1 MIGEE
6 RCQGI
11 LRQALN
17 LSGVDE
23 VEAYLSGQDLALTRF
38 ANNAIHQNVVHG
50 DTQLNIRAV
59 IGHRQGRANT
69 NDLNESGIARAREE
83 ARSNALLMPED
94 PDFQGLPAPRI
105 PAVISA
111 YDEPTAGCNPAERAE
126 MVGKVCRR
134 AESQSLNAA
143 GFYRTGA
150 NEKALMS
157 TRGTWVYH
165 RGSFAGLLI
174 TARSESSAA
183 WAKGTSWRK
192 KDIEVDA
199 LIIEATEKALR
210 GRDPQPIEP
219 GEYAVVLSPYAV
231 DDILGAL
238 SSYGMS
244 AQMVQDGRS
253 WMIGLMGKPAMSP
266 LISIWDDGG
275 DLNGWPVPFDAEG
288 VPKQRVNIVTDGVV
302 GDPVYNSYTGGK
314 DGRLSTG
321 HQGGP
326 TGGPSASNLFMK
338 PGDQSVDQMIE
349 STERGLFITRF
360 FYTRLVHSTGCVMTG
375 MTRDGTFLIENGK
388 LSHPVKDLRFTQSYV
403 EALNGVEAVGEE
415 LKLLMNEGALGTNV
429 PALKLSSFNFTGV
442 TV

>member
-1 MIGEE
+1 MIGEVGC
-6 RCQGI
+6 RVI
-11 LRQALN
+11 LQRALE
-17 LSGVDE
+17 LSGVGE

-59 IGHRQGRANT
+59 IGHRQGRATT
-69 NDLNESGIARAREE
+69 NDLSDTGIASAAEH

-94 PDFQGLPAPRI
+94 PDFQGLPVPKTPR
-105 PAVISA
+105 VIAA
-111 YDEPTAGCNPAERAE
+111 YDEPTAGCSPEERAE
-126 MVGKVCRR
+126 IVGQVCRQ
-134 AESQSLNAA
+134 AESQGLNAA

-150 NEKALMS
+150 NEKALMNS
-157 TRGTWVYH
+157 RGAWAYH
-165 RGSFAGLLI
+165 QGTFAGLLI
-174 TARSESSAA
+174 TARSDSSAG
-183 WAKGTSWRK
+183 WAKGTSWRR
-192 KDIEVDA
+192 KDIEVQT
-199 LIIEATEKALR
+199 LINEANGKALR
-210 GRDPQPIEP
+210 GRDPQPVGP
-219 GEYAVVLSPYAV
+219 GEYTVVLSPYAV

-253 WMIGLMGKPAMSP
+253 WMIGLMGKSAMSP
-266 LISIWDDGG
+266 LISIWDDGC
-275 DLNGWPVPFDAEG
+275 DRNGWPRPFDAEG
-288 VPKQRVNIVTDGVV
+288 VPKQRVGIVTDGVV
-302 GDPVYNSYTGGK
+302 GEPVYNFYTAGK
-314 DGRLSTG
+314 EGRLSTG

-326 TGGPSASNLFMK
+326 TGGPTASNLFMK
-338 PGDQSVDQMIE
+338 PGDQSVDEMIE

-388 LSHPVKDLRFTQSYV
+388 LSYPVKDLRFTQSYV
-403 EALNGVEAVGEE
+403 EALKGVEAVGREI
-415 LKLLMNEGALGTNV
+415 KLVMNEGAFSANV

>member
-6 RCQGI
+6 RCQKF
-11 LRQALN
+11 LQQALD
-17 LSGVDE
+17 LSGVEE

-50 DTQLNIRAV
+50 DAQLNIRAV
-59 IGHRQGRANT
+59 IGHRQGRATT
-69 NDLNESGIARAREE
+69 NDLSDSGIARAREE
-83 ARSNALLMPED
+83 ARSNALLMPDD
-94 PDFQGLPAPRI
+94 PDFQGLPGPRAPVMI
-105 PAVISA
+105 AA
-111 YDEPTAGCNPAERAE
+111 YDEPTAGCSPEDRAE
-126 MVGKVCRR
+126 IVSQVCRR

-150 NEKALMS
+150 NEKAVMN
-157 TRGTWVYH
+157 TRGTWAYH

-183 WAKGTSWRK
+183 WAKGSSWQM

-199 LIIEATEKALR
+199 LINEATEKALR
-210 GRDPQPIEP
+210 GRNPQPIEP

-231 DDILGAL
+231 DDVLGAL

-253 WMIGLMGKPAMSP
+253 WMIGLMGKSAMSP
-266 LISIWDDGG
+266 MISIWDDGC
-275 DLNGWPVPFDAEG
+275 DLNGGPMPFDAEG
-288 VPKQRVNIVTDGVV
+288 VPKQRVGIVTDGVV
-302 GDPVYNSYTGGK
+302 GDPVYNFYTACK
-314 DGRLSTG
+314 EGRLSTG
-321 HQGGP
+321 HQGGA

-349 STERGLFITRF
+349 STERGLFVTRF
-360 FYTRLVHSTGCVMTG
+360 FYTRLVHPTGCVMTG

-388 LSHPVKDLRFTQSYV
+388 LTHPVKDLRFTQSYV
-403 EALNGVEAVGEE
+403 EALNGVQAVGEE
-415 LKLLMNEGALGTNV
+415 VKLLMNEGAFSANV

>member
-6 RCQGI
+6 RCRKFLQ
-11 LRQALN
+11 QALD

-50 DTQLNIRAV
+50 DAQLNIRAV
-59 IGHRQGRANT
+59 IGHQQGRATT
-69 NDLNESGIARAREE
+69 NDLSDSGIARAREE

-94 PDFQGLPAPRI
+94 PDFRGLPGPRT
-105 PAVISA
+105 PAFIAA
-111 YDEPTAGCNPAERAE
+111 YDEPTAGCSPEERAD
-126 MVGKVCRR
+126 VAGKVCRQ
-134 AESQSLNAA
+134 ADSQSLNAA

-150 NEKALMS
+150 TERALMN
-157 TRGTWVYH
+157 TRGTWAYH

-174 TARSESSAA
+174 TARSESSAG
-183 WAKGTSWRK
+183 WAKGSSWRM
-192 KDIEVDA
+192 KDIEVQD
-199 LIIEATEKALR
+199 LISEATEKALR
-210 GRDPQPIEP
+210 GRNPQPIEP
-219 GEYAVVLSPYAV
+219 GAYTVVLSPYAV

-266 LISIWDDGG
+266 LISIWDDGC
-275 DLNGWPVPFDAEG
+275 DLNGRPMPFDAEG
-288 VPKQRVNIVTDGVV
+288 VPKQRVGIVTDGVV
-302 GDPVYNSYTGGK
+302 GEPVYNFYTAGK
-314 DGRLSTG
+314 EGRLSTG

-360 FYTRLVHSTGCVMTG
+360 FYTRLVHPTGCVMTG

-403 EALNGVEAVGEE
+403 EAMNGVDAVGREI
-415 LKLLMNEGALGTNV
+415 KLLMNEGAFSANV
-429 PALKLSSFNFTGV
+429 PALKVSSFNFTGV

>member
-1 MIGEE
+1 MIGEA
-6 RCQGI
+6 RCQKF
-11 LRQALN
+11 LLQALD
-17 LSGVDE
+17 LSEVDA

-50 DTQLNIRAV
+50 DAQLNIRAV
-59 IGHRQGRANT
+59 IGHRQGRATT
-69 NDLNESGIARAREE
+69 NDLSDSGIASAREE
-83 ARSNALLMPED
+83 ARSNARLMPED
-94 PDFQGLPAPRI
+94 PDFQGLPDPRI
-105 PAVISA
+105 PGLIAA
-111 YDEPTAGCNPAERAE
+111 YDEPTAGCNPAERAKI
-126 MVGKVCRR
+126 VGQVCRQ
-134 AESQSLNAA
+134 AESQNLNAA
-143 GFYRTGA
+143 GFFRTGA
-150 NEKALMS
+150 NERGVMN
-157 TRGTWVYH
+157 TRGTWAYH
-165 RGSFAGLLI
+165 RSSFAGLLI

-183 WAKGTSWRK
+183 WAKGTSWRM

-199 LIIEATEKALR
+199 LINEATDKALQ
-210 GRDPQPIEP
+210 GRNPQTIEP
-219 GEYAVVLSPYAV
+219 GVYPVVLSPYAV

-253 WMIGLMGKPAMSP
+253 WMIGLMGKSAMSP
-266 LISIWDDGG
+266 LISIWDDGS
-275 DLNGWPVPFDAEG
+275 DLSGSPRPFDAEG
-288 VPKQRVNIVTDGVV
+288 VPKQRVSIVTDGVV
-302 GDPVYNSYTGGK
+302 GEPVYNTYTAGK
-314 DGRLSTG
+314 EVRLSTG

-375 MTRDGTFLIENGK
+375 MTRDGTFLIEKGK

-403 EALNGVEAVGEE
+403 EALQGVQAVGGEV
-415 LKLLMNEGALGTNV
+415 KLLMNEGAFSANV

>member
-6 RCQGI
+6 LCQTI
-11 LRQALN
+11 LNQALS
-17 LSGVDE
+17 LSDVDE

-38 ANNAIHQNVVHG
+38 ANNGIHQNVVHG
-50 DTQLNIRAV
+50 DAQLNIRAV
-59 IGHRQGRANT
+59 IGQRQGRATT
-69 NDLNESGIARAREE
+69 NNLSESGIVRAREE
-83 ARSNALLMPED
+83 ARSNARLMPDD
-94 PDFQGLPAPRI
+94 PDFQGLPDHRI
-105 PAVISA
+105 PALIAV
-111 YDEPTAGCNPAERAE
+111 YDQPTADCKPEERAE
-126 MVGKVCRR
+126 IVGKVCRQ
-134 AESQSLNAA
+134 AGPTLNAA

-150 NEKALMS
+150 NERAVMS
-157 TRGTWVYH
+157 TRGTWAYH

-183 WAKGTSWRK
+183 WSKGTSWRMD
-192 KDIEVDA
+192 DIEVDA
-199 LIIEATEKALR
+199 LINEATEKALR
-210 GRDPQPIEP
+210 GRNPQPIEP
-219 GEYAVVLSPYAV
+219 GEYTVVLSPYAV
-231 DDILGAL
+231 GDILGAL

-266 LISIWDDGG
+266 LISIRDDGC
-275 DLNGWPVPFDAEG
+275 DLNGWPTPFDSEG
-288 VPKQRVNIVTDGVV
+288 V
-302 GDPVYNSYTGGK
+302 
-314 DGRLSTG
+314 STG

-338 PGDQSVDQMIE
+338 PGNQSVDQMIA
-349 STERGLFITRF
+349 STQKGLFVTRF

-403 EALNGVEAVGEE
+403 EALNSVEAVGGES
-415 LKLLMNEGALGTNV
+415 KLLMNEGSFCTIV

-442 TV
+442 TA

>member
-6 RCQGI
+6 GCQGI
-11 LRQALN
+11 LLQALN

-50 DTQLNIRAV
+50 DGQLNIRAV
-59 IGHRQGRANT
+59 IGHRQGRATT
-69 NDLNESGIARAREE
+69 NDLSESGIARARDES
-83 ARSNALLMPED
+83 RSNALLMPED
-94 PDFQGLPAPRI
+94 PDFQGLPDPKAPAFI
-105 PAVISA
+105 AA
-111 YDEPTAGCNPAERAE
+111 YDQSTAACNPAERAE
-126 MVGKVCRR
+126 MVGKVCRQ

-150 NEKALMS
+150 NEKAIMN
-157 TRGTWVYH
+157 TRGTWAYH
-165 RGSFAGLLI
+165 RASFAGLLI
-174 TARSESSAA
+174 TARSDSSAA
-183 WAKGTSWRK
+183 WAKGTSWRM

-199 LIIEATEKALR
+199 LLNEATEKALR
-210 GRDPQPIEP
+210 GRNPQPIEP
-219 GEYAVVLSPYAV
+219 GVYTVVLSPYAV

-253 WMIGLMGKPAMSP
+253 WMIGLMGKTAMSP
-266 LISIWDDGG
+266 LISIWDDGC
-275 DLNGWPVPFDAEG
+275 DLSGWPMPFDAEG
-288 VPKQRVNIVTDGVV
+288 VAKQRVDLVTDGVV
-302 GDPVYNSYTGGK
+302 GEPVHNFYTAGK
-314 DGRLSTG
+314 EGRLSTG

-326 TGGPSASNLFMK
+326 TGGPSASNLFLK

-360 FYTRLVHSTGCVMTG
+360 FYTRLVHSTGCIMTG

-403 EALNGVEAVGEE
+403 EALNGVEGVGGEV
-415 LKLLMNEGALGTNV
+415 KLLMNEGAFSANV

>member
-1 MIGEE
+1 MIGEV
-6 RCQGI
+6 RCGGI

-59 IGHRQGRANT
+59 IGHQQGRATT
-69 NDLNESGIARAREE
+69 NDLSDSGIARAREE

-94 PDFQGLPAPRI
+94 PDFPGLPYPRT
-105 PAVISA
+105 PAMIAA
-111 YDEPTAGCNPAERAE
+111 YDEATAGCSPEDRAKI
-126 MVGKVCRR
+126 VGQVCRQ
-134 AESQSLNAA
+134 AESQGLNAA

-150 NEKALMS
+150 TERAVMN
-157 TRGTWVYH
+157 TRGTWAYH

-183 WAKGTSWRK
+183 WAKGTSWQM

-199 LIIEATEKALR
+199 LIKEATEKALR
-210 GRDPQPIEP
+210 GRNPQLIEP
-219 GEYAVVLSPYAV
+219 GVFAVVLSPYAV

-253 WMIGLMGKPAMSP
+253 WMIGQMGKSAMSP

-288 VPKQRVNIVTDGVV
+288 VPKQRVDIVTDGVV

-314 DGRLSTG
+314 EGRLSTG

-338 PGDQSVDQMIE
+338 PGDQSVDQMIQ

-403 EALNGVEAVGEE
+403 EALNGVEAVGREV
-415 LKLLMNEGALGTNV
+415 KLLMNEGAFSANV
-429 PALKLSSFNFTGV
+429 PALKLCSFNFTGV

>member
-1 MIGEE
+1 MIGED
-6 RCQGI
+6 RCRKYLQ
-11 LRQALN
+11 QALD

-50 DTQLNIRAV
+50 DAQLNIRAV
-59 IGHRQGRANT
+59 IAHQQGRATT
-69 NDLNESGIARAREE
+69 NDLSDSGIARAREE

-94 PDFQGLPAPRI
+94 PDFQGLPSPRTSVMI
-105 PAVISA
+105 AA
-111 YDEPTAGCNPAERAE
+111 YDEATAGCSPEDRAE
-126 MVGKVCRR
+126 VAGRVCRQ
-134 AESQSLNAA
+134 AESHGLNAA

-150 NEKALMS
+150 NEKAVMN
-157 TRGTWVYH
+157 TRGTWAYH
-165 RGSFAGLLI
+165 RGTFAGLLI

-183 WAKGTSWRK
+183 WAKGSSWRM
-192 KDIEVDA
+192 KDIEVPA
-199 LIIEATEKALR
+199 LINEATEKALR
-210 GRDPQPIEP
+210 GRDPQTVEP
-219 GEYAVVLSPYAV
+219 GEYTVVLSPYAV

-253 WMIGLMGKPAMSP
+253 WMIGLMGKSAMSP
-266 LISIWDDGG
+266 LISIWDDGC
-275 DLNGWPVPFDAEG
+275 DLNGRPMPFDAEG
-288 VPKQRVNIVTDGVV
+288 VPKQRVSIVTDGVV
-302 GDPVYNSYTGGK
+302 EEPVYNFYTAGK
-314 DGRLSTG
+314 EGRLSTG

-349 STERGLFITRF
+349 STEHGLFITRF
-360 FYTRLVHSTGCVMTG
+360 FYTRLVHPTGCVMTG
-375 MTRDGTFLIENGK
+375 MTRDGTFLIEDGK

-403 EALNGVEAVGEE
+403 EALKGVVAAGGEV
-415 LKLLMNEGALGTNV
+415 KLLMNEGAFSANV
-429 PALKLSSFNFTGV
+429 PALKVSSFNFTGV